1 MMNRLLVY
9 CNVGMLLMLAACSP
23 PLKDWDPSDYTVQSG
38 DTLYSIAWRYEIDPA
53 DLAKWNRID
62 SPSLIY
68 PGQRLH
74 TRKPE
79 NFDAAPPPLAEDPEA
94 ELVTEVVEVKPTPK
108 PAPARSAERRVVV
121 KKNDTLYR
129 IARNNGVS
137 VAQLIEANRLK
148 KPYRIYAGQKLRLTP
163 PRHSDS
169 RKPSQSTVVTAKD
182 KPRHTT
188 SKATSRK
195 TRLTWRWPVKGKV
208 IKRFNKRR
216 LDSRGIDIRVAKPRP
231 VKAAANGKVVYS
243 GNGLIGYG
251 NLVIIKHNNTYLS
264 AYANNHKLLVRE
276 GETVKQGQVIAELG
290 KTGSQKPVLHFEI
303 RKRGKPV
310 DPLRYLPSS

>member
-1 MMNRLLVY
+1 MTRRLNLH
-9 CNVGMLLMLAACSP
+9 CWMLACLLLAACSA
-23 PLKDWDPSDYTVQSG
+23 PLKNWDPSDYTVQSG

-53 DLAKWNRID
+53 ELARWNHV
-62 SPSLIY
+62 SNPSLIY

-79 NFDAAPPPLAEDPEA
+79 NFNLAPKPVADDPDAEM
-94 ELVTEVVEVKPTPK
+94 VVEVVEAKTPPPEPAAKPDQ
-108 PAPARSAERRVVV
+108 RVVV
-121 KKNDTLYR
+121 KKNDTLYS
-129 IARNNGVS
+129 IARANHVS
-137 VAQLIEANRLK
+137 VAQLIKANRLK
-148 KPYRIYAGQKLRLTP
+148 KPYHIYAGQKLRLKPLTGKAGNKRTQTAATASRSI
-163 PRHSDS
+163 PRN
-169 RKPSQSTVVTAKD
+169 
-182 KPRHTT
+182 T
-188 SKATSRK
+188 SKATTRK
-195 TRLTWRWPVKGKV
+195 TRLTWRWPVTGRIV
-208 IKRFNKRR
+208 KRFNKRR
-216 LDSRGIDIRVAKPRP
+216 LDSRGLDIRVSGVKP

-264 AYANNHKLLVRE
+264 AYANNHKLLVHE
-276 GETVKQGQVIAELG
+276 GQTVKQGQVIAELG